1 MRREI
6 SMPLEPHLYDLL
18 YIDTIKITWVFSS
31 VLIMFL
37 VLIHMM
43 KFHLILLYPSWHVN
57 HRFIQ
62 HTHTMYAPYL

>member
-6 SMPLEPHLYDLL
+6 SMLLEPHLYDLL

-43 KFHLILLYPSWHVN
+43 KMYCYSLVLASYREVIILCKNLLKN
-57 HRFIQ
+57 
-62 HTHTMYAPYL
+62 